1 MAAHGGWI
9 VGGEHALALGPQQFG
24 RRVRSF
30 GSGIERPAEMLASM
44 AQAYAQA
51 VVRKQFVVELVD
63 QGELNR
69 ERGRCFAAT
78 AVKTARDLAG
88 QPGTAL
94 RGASDHHSVGARSGK
109 RSPGIVHRADV
120 AVDHERNRDR
130 VLDRPHGPP
139 VGVALVELA
148 AGAPVYGH
156 KADAGRL
163 RATRKLGRVP
173 GAVIPTEPHLERYR
187 HRHRGHR
194 GLDQGERMIEIAH
207 QRRARLATD
216 HVAGR
221 TAHVDIDHRRAACF
235 SNAGTLAHPARLAS
249 SELHH
254 VDAETAAFRAQHHVG
269 TAFDQRL
276 ARRHFGNDKAGA
288 EPRDES
294 AHRRIGDSRH
304 GGQDHTVRHPE
315 GANEHRRWP
324 QTRSDSRHL
333 ASLHRN

>member
-1 MAAHGGWI
+1 
-9 VGGEHALALGPQQFG
+9 
-24 RRVRSF
+24 
-30 GSGIERPAEMLASM
+30 MLAGM

-207 QRRARLATD
+207 QRRARLA
-216 HVAGR
+216 AGH
-221 TAHVDIDHRRAACF
+221 AH
-235 SNAGTLAHPARLAS
+235 LL
-249 SELHH
+249 
-254 VDAETAAFRAQHHVG
+254 DAEFDGESDHALDFLERQDLRTRFPLAGNGRRRRGVSQRVEFDAVKVRGLLRLRQAVEAAKIAAVG
-269 TAFDQRL
+269 NADPQV
-276 ARRHFGNDKAGA
+276 
-288 EPRDES
+288 
-294 AHRRIGDSRH
+294 AHDAAMR
-304 GGQDHTVRHPE
+304 VR
-315 GANEHRRWP
+315 
-324 QTRSDSRHL
+324 
-333 ASLHRN
+333 